1 MGLFSGELILGVK
14 NKFRNVWAY
23 FLRGLYTR
31 GGGGETNFWG
41 LLGFLGVLLK
51 TWEIVS
57 AKTKETNSLNSFKV
71 EICKWVPRHC
81 PCRYCKQYISGVGF
95 SSVI

>member
-1 MGLFSGELILGVK
+1 MGLFSGEVILRVK

-23 FLRGLYTR
+23 FLRAYIR
-31 GGGGETNFWG
+31 GEGGGEINFGG
-41 LLGFLGVLLK
+41 LLGFFTVLLK
-51 TWEIVS
+51 TWEIIP
-57 AKTKETNSLNSFKV
+57 AKIKETNSLNNFKV